1 MENNLDKD
9 VAPGILQSLHER
21 DFEIDYSKVKTVED
35 IVLIFKAMQLTVHSY
50 SEEMPESIQA
60 LYDKGFLIE
69 LTDNSL

>member
-1 MENNLDKD
+1 MEHNLDKD
-9 VAPGILQSLHER
+9 GTPGILRTPYER
-21 DFEIDYSKVKTVED
+21 EFEIDYSKIKTVD
-35 IVLIFKAMQLTVHSY
+35 DLVLIFKAMQLTVHSY